1 MANFD
6 EREKGFEAKFKIDQ
20 ESKFK
25 ITARRNRL
33 LGQWAAGKMGLIGP
47 AADQYAKDVVAS
59 DFDKPGDDDV
69 IEKVVGDLKAKNLA
83 VDAAAVRRELERCTA
98 TARDQVM
105 AEQGKK

>member
-33 LGQWAAGKMGLIGP
+33 LGQWAAGKLGLTGP

-83 VDAAAVRRELERCTA
+83 VDAAAVRRELERLTA
-98 TARDQVM
+98 TARDQVLG
-105 AEQGKK
+105 EQKK